1 MIVRNQTLDELF
13 QELEGRL
20 QSINGRLGQMR
31 QENARLQERI
41 RQLEQNQSA
50 AVAKINQMLDRIGA
64 LG

>member
-20 QSINGRLGQMR
+20 QSINGRLGQLR
-31 QENARLQERI
+31 QENVRLQERI

>member
-1 MIVRNQTLDELF
+1 MMVRNQTVEELF

-20 QSINGRLGQMR
+20 KSINGQLEQMR

-41 RQLEQNQSA
+41 RQLDQNQSA
-50 AVAKINQMLDRIGA
+50 AVAKINQMLDRMGA

>member
-1 MIVRNQTLDELF
+1 MARNQTVEELF

-20 QSINGRLGQMR
+20 QSINGRLEQMR
-31 QENARLQERI
+31 RENARLQERI

-50 AVAKINQMLDRIGA
+50 AVTKVNQMLDRIGT

>member
-1 MIVRNQTLDELF
+1 MARNQTVEELF

-20 QSINGRLGQMR
+20 QSINGQLGQLR

-50 AVAKINQMLDRIGA
+50 AVAKINQMLDRIGT